1 MMPQHRHEAPTAKL
15 SPFTLDRM
23 ERAVEKVRERLERA
37 TSALGRAE
45 IAYAVA
51 GGHAVAA
58 WVSQVDEA
66 ATRTTRDVD
75 LLVRR
80 PDLELIKV
88 ALGGAGFVYRHSS
101 GLDLFLDGPDAKAR
115 DAVQLIFAGEKV
127 RPDEPLSNPE
137 VADSE
142 VAGSMRVLSLPALVQ
157 IKLTAFRDKDRTHLR
172 DLIDVGLIDETWPDR
187 YPPELAQRL
196 RGILETPEG

>member
-1 MMPQHRHEAPTAKL
+1 MAGL

-23 ERAVEKVRERLERA
+23 ERAVEKVKERLERA
-37 TSALGRAE
+37 TDPLGRAG
-45 IAYAVA
+45 IGYAVA
-51 GGHAVAA
+51 DGHAVAA
-58 WVSQVDEA
+58 WISQVDEA

-80 PDLELIKV
+80 SDLESIKV
-88 ALGGAGFVYRHSS
+88 ALGQAGFVYRHSS
-101 GLDLFLDGPDAKAR
+101 SLDLFLDGPDAKAR
-115 DAVQLIFAGEKV
+115 DAVHLIFEGEMV
-127 RPDEPLSNPE
+127 RPDEPLPNPA

-142 VAGSMRVLSLPALVQ
+142 DAGSVRILSLPALVQ

-172 DLIDVGLIDETWPDR
+172 DLIDVGLVDESWCAR
-187 YPPELAQRL
+187 YPPVLAQRL